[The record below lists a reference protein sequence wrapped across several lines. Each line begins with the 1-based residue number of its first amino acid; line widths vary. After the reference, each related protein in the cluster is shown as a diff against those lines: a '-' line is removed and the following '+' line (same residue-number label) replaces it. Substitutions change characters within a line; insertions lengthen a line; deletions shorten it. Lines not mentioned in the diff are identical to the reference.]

1 MSRGGVKT
9 QSASC
14 QAESREGVKTQSAS
28 SQNVSRE
35 GAKAQSASVLRC
47 GMVSQ
52 KKDHLERLLGPLMRC
67 APNSSLKEKKKKAP
81 AQRCLETPTHKMEW
95 VKRL

>member
-1 MSRGGVKT
+1 MERKGEVAVSRGGVKT
-9 QSASC
+9 QSASS
-14 QAESREGVKTQSAS
+14 QAVSREGVKTQSAS
-28 SQNVSRE
+28 SRDVSRE

-52 KKDHLERLLGPLMRC
+52 KRDHLERLLGPLMRC

-81 AQRCLETPTHKMEW
+81 ARRRLEIQTH
-95 VKRL
+95 